1 MIINYTEDF
10 ARKAKRL
17 TKKHPSLRND
27 LEKFQENLLKNPTL
41 GVNIA
46 PNLYK
51 CRLAITSK
59 GKGKSGGARTITYV
73 LLMREQIFLISIYD
87 KSELENL
94 SIEAIIERIENA
106 GLPLIEEAENNETFE

>member
-10 ARKAKRL
+10 AREVKRL
-17 TKKHPSLRND
+17 AKKHRSLRND
-27 LEKFQENLLKNPTL
+27 LEKFQKDLLNCPSL

-59 GKGKSGGARTITYV
+59 GKGKSGGARIITYV
-73 LLMREQIFLISIYD
+73 LLMKEQIFLISIYD

-106 GLPLIEEAENNETFE
+106 GLPLIDEVENNEILE